1 MKWSAGLAAL
11 LLIFTA
17 GGRAQTFPLPNYFSQ
32 LVTQVP
38 PLSSV
43 PGPKALRDYIVN
55 GSLQLRLDDAV
66 RLALLNNTNIRLERL
81 QVNQAQYNLLGA
93 YAPFDPLLTDSFTS
107 SRSVIPA
114 TNTLQGAV
122 TTSSY
127 SQFFQSQYSQMFQ
140 TGTNY
145 TLGFDGSKG
154 VTNSTFYFFNPYL
167 SSTLTFQVSQP
178 LLRGRGLFANRA
190 PIIIAQKDLAQ
201 SRLNFEASVDTTLQ
215 RVTSD
220 YWDVIEA
227 QESLIV
233 AESQQ
238 AEAQASYDHDERSLK
253 LGAISPLNIYQSES
267 QVAQV
272 KVQVIQQEYVLKQ
285 AESQLRQDIGADLDP
300 YVNSLPLKLV
310 ENPNP
315 QGTLLAVNRASTL
328 KEAFQRRPEI
338 LALQAKLE
346 ADETNIRYQHN
357 QLLPN
362 LALQGTYASNGI
374 GGDELLPGPP
384 PVVIPGGFTSSLGQL
399 FRFKYPT
406 YGVGVTLTLPIK
418 NHAAEE
424 ALGEATV
431 SREDDL
437 YSLREEQETVQL
449 DVINAVQ
456 ELEESK
462 LALAAARTSRDLAKK
477 NLAAQQEEYKL
488 GSSQIYFVLAAQTQL
503 ATAEDSLVQ
512 AEVGYQLAVVNLAY
526 ANGTLPDHFNVRIA
540 P

>member
-1 MKWSAGLAAL
+1 MKRSAMLVAL
-11 LLIFTA
+11 FLIFAARGTS
-17 GGRAQTFPLPNYFSQ
+17 QTFPEPHYFRQ
-32 LVTQVP
+32 LWTTPP

-43 PGPKALRDYIVN
+43 PGPKALHDYIVS
-55 GSLQLRLDDAV
+55 GKLQLTLDDAV
-66 RLALLNNTNIRLERL
+66 RLALLNNTSIRMNRL
-81 QVNQAQYNLLGA
+81 QVDQAQVNVLGA
-93 YAPFDPLLTDSFTS
+93 YAPFDPSLTDSFTS
-107 SRSVIPA
+107 SRSAIPA
-114 TNTLQGAV
+114 TNTLQGAT

-127 SQFFQSQYSQMFQ
+127 QQFFQSQYSQTFQ

-145 TLGFDGSKG
+145 TIGFDGSKG
-154 VTNSTFYFFNPYL
+154 VTNSTFYFLNPYL
-167 SSTLTFQVSQP
+167 SSTLTFQVTQP

-190 PIIIAQKDLAQ
+190 PIIIAQKNLAQ
-201 SRLNFEASVDTTLQ
+201 SRSNFEASVDSTLQ

-220 YWDVIEA
+220 YWSVIEA

-238 AEAQASYDHDERSLK
+238 AEAQASYEHDERSLK

-285 AESQLRQDIGADLDP
+285 AEAQLRQDIGADLDP

-315 QGTLLAVNRASTL
+315 QGKLLTVDPASIL
-328 KEAFQRRPEI
+328 KEALERRPEI
-338 LALQAKLE
+338 LALRDKLE
-346 ADETNIRYQHN
+346 ADETTIRYQHN

-362 LALQGTYASNGI
+362 LSLQGTYASNGI

-384 PVVIPGGFTSSLGQL
+384 PALITGGFGSSLSQL

-406 YGVGVTLTLPIK
+406 YGVGLTLTLPIK
-418 NHAAEE
+418 NHSAEE
-424 ALGEATV
+424 ALGEAMV
-431 SREDDL
+431 AREDDL
-437 YSLREEQETVQL
+437 YAMRQQQEAVQL
-449 DVINAVQ
+449 DVTNAIEQ
-456 ELEESK
+456 LEESK
-462 LALAAARTSRDLAKK
+462 LALAAAKTSRDLARK
-477 NLAAQQEEYKL
+477 NLAAQQEEYRL
-488 GSSQIYFVLAAQTQL
+488 GSSQVYFVLAAQTQL
-503 ATAEDSLVQ
+503 ATAEESLVQ

-526 ANGTLPDHFNVRIA
+526 AEGTLLNHFNVTIA